1 VTEKKGLTFARGLR
15 SILRHDPDRIMVGE
29 IRDSETAEIAVQAA
43 LTGHLVYTTVHANNV
58 FDVIGRFMHMGVD
71 TFNFVS
77 ALNAVMAQRLVRI
90 NCLECSVDDVPGAKA
105 LEVAGIPLQNATGFR
120 FRRGLGCG
128 RCRGTGYRG
137 RKAIA
142 ELLVMNDEFRE
153 MIVARV
159 PARRL
164 KEAARA
170 AGSRSLREAALGL
183 VQAGET
189 TLEEIN
195 RVTFVAQ

>member
-1 VTEKKGLTFARGLR
+1 KGLTFARGLR

-43 LTGHLVYTTVHANNV
+43 LTGHLVYTTVHANSV
-58 FDVIGRFMHMGVD
+58 FDVIGRFLHMGVD

-77 ALNAVMAQRLVRI
+77 ALNAIMAQRLVRTI
-90 NCLECSVDDVPGAKA
+90 CNDCAAEENGV
-105 LEVAGIPLQNATGFR
+105 
-120 FRRGLGCG
+120 RRGLGCG

-142 ELLVMNDEFRE
+142 ELLVMNDDFRE
-153 MIVARV
+153 MIVARS

-170 AGSRSLREAALGL
+170 AGTRTLREAALEL
-183 VQAGET
+183 VKAGET

-195 RVTFVAQ
+195 RVTFVAE